1 MKTHSGISTP
11 NCKAKSLGIK
21 NRETLKRE
29 YWKSDSILRMAF
41 LANLSITETN
51 FVVNKTFVKYGKFFN
66 SSNMRQFS
74 FALIIRFIWLRISS
88 I

>member
-29 YWKSDSILRMAF
+29 YWKSDSVLRMAF

-51 FVVNKTFVKYGKFFN
+51 FVVNRTLVKYGKLFS
-66 SSNMRQFS
+66 SSNLRQFG
-74 FALIIRFIWLRISS
+74 FVLIIRFIWLRTSS

>member
-29 YWKSDSILRMAF
+29 YWKSDPILRMTF

-51 FVVNKTFVKYGKFFN
+51 FVANITFVKYGKLFD
-66 SSNMRQFS
+66 SSNLRQFS
-74 FALIIRFIWLRISS
+74 FVLIIRFIWLRTTS